1 MNSSGEFAMT
11 NMMRGMTAMLVLA
24 ACAPV
29 AGQTTPK
36 TSQAGGAD
44 GAEEAGLAVWTGDG
58 GHRNRRLSG
67 DAERAIQ
74 YQVPLWGSSDGP
86 ASGGADTIAVRTFAL
101 RYLSSDQA
109 AKLVGPYV
117 FRSAESAVFDG
128 GSRANAITV
137 RERPEVLAVI
147 DSVLREFDRPPNSLV
162 LRFQLLS
169 SSDSPTT
176 DPNIRDVD
184 QALRGLFRFP
194 GYRVVAEGTTIVGD
208 SEEFTVTMSGES
220 DRYIAT
226 GNIGRV
232 TPGTSPNVKLN
243 VDLKV
248 APRNTAPVD
257 SVPRAGMIFDMM
269 MGSQVV
275 SSGVTMPVGEAIVLG
290 SGSIT
295 EQKGTL
301 ILVVRS
307 TLRPALPR

>member
-1 MNSSGEFAMT
+1 MM
-11 NMMRGMTAMLVLA
+11 NMMRGMTMMLVLA
-24 ACAPV
+24 ACAPA
-29 AGQTTPK
+29 AGQ
-36 TSQAGGAD
+36 AGATKATAPIDRSKIEFRFG
-44 GAEEAGLAVWTGDG
+44 
-58 GHRNRRLSG
+58 RNL
-67 DAERAIQ
+67 
-74 YQVPLWGSSDGP
+74 GP
-86 ASGGADTIAVRTFAL
+86 NEPSREDTIAVKTFAL
-101 RYLSSDQA
+101 RYLSSEQA

-117 FRSAESAVFDG
+117 FRSAQSAVFDG

-137 RERPEVLAVI
+137 RERPEVLVVI

-169 SSDSPTT
+169 SSDTPTT
-176 DPNIRDVD
+176 DPGIRDVD

-194 GYRVVAEGTTIVGD
+194 GYRVVAEGTSIVGE

-243 VDLKV
+243 VDLKA
-248 APRNTAPVD
+248 APRNRAPAD
-257 SVPRAGMIFDMM
+257 SIPRAGMIFDLM

-275 SSGVTMPVGEAIVLG
+275 SSVVTMPVGEAIVIG

>member
-1 MNSSGEFAMT
+1 MT
-11 NMMRGMTAMLVLA
+11 QKLRGMTAMMLLA
-24 ACAPV
+24 VCAPA
-29 AGQTTPK
+29 AGQGTT
-36 TSQAGGAD
+36 QAVAVPMARDSTKEITFRFGRYLD
-44 GAEEAGLAVWTGDG
+44 GDPTV
-58 GHRNRRLSG
+58 NR
-67 DAERAIQ
+67 
-74 YQVPLWGSSDGP
+74 
-86 ASGGADTIAVRTFAL
+86 DTLVVRSFAL
-101 RYLSSDQA
+101 RYLSSAEA

-117 FRSAESAVFDG
+117 FRSAQSAVFDG

-169 SSDSPTT
+169 SSDTPTT
-176 DPNIRDVD
+176 DPGIRDVD

-226 GNIGRV
+226 GSIGRV
-232 TPGTSPNVKLN
+232 TSGTAPNVKLT
-243 VDLKV
+243 VDLKA
-248 APRNTAPVD
+248 APRNRVPVD
-257 SVPRAGMIFDMM
+257 STGGAGMLFDLM

-275 SSGVTMPVGEAIVLG
+275 ASGVTMPVGEAVVLG

-307 TLRPALPR
+307 TLRPPLQR

>member
-1 MNSSGEFAMT
+1 MT
-11 NMMRGMTAMLVLA
+11 NMMRGMTAMMLLTVGTPA
-24 ACAPV
+24 
-29 AGQTTPK
+29 AGQGTTQTVAVPMARDSTK
-36 TSQAGGAD
+36 DITFRIGRYLD
-44 GAEEAGLAVWTGDG
+44 GDPAV
-58 GHRNRRLSG
+58 NR
-67 DAERAIQ
+67 
-74 YQVPLWGSSDGP
+74 
-86 ASGGADTIAVRTFAL
+86 DTIVVRTFPL
-101 RYLSSDQA
+101 RYLGSAEA

-117 FRSAESAVFDG
+117 FRSAQSAVFDG

-176 DPNIRDVD
+176 DPNILDVD

-194 GYRVVAEGTTIVGD
+194 GYRVVAEGTTIVGE
-208 SEEFTVTMSGES
+208 SEGFMVTMSGES
-220 DRYIAT
+220 DRYITT
-226 GNIGRV
+226 GTIGRV

-243 VDLKV
+243 VDLKA
-248 APRNTAPVD
+248 APRSPAPAD
-257 SVPRAGMIFDMM
+257 SIPRAGMMFDMM

-275 SSGVTMPVGEAIVLG
+275 ASGVTMPVGEAVVLG

-307 TLRPALPR
+307 TLRPPLPR

>member
-1 MNSSGEFAMT
+1 MT

-24 ACAPV
+24 ACAPA
-29 AGQTTPK
+29 AGQTTATAVTVPVTQK
-36 TSQAGGAD
+36 EPFTLHFRLGNGG
-44 GAEEAGLAVWTGDG
+44 EG
-58 GHRNRRLSG
+58 GFLG
-67 DAERAIQ
+67 TTE
-74 YQVPLWGSSDGP
+74 PP
-86 ASGGADTIAVRTFAL
+86 ARDTIAVRTFGL
-101 RYLSSDQA
+101 RYLRSEEA
-109 AKLVGPYV
+109 AKLIGPYV
-117 FRSAESAVFDG
+117 FGSAERAVFDG
-128 GSRANAITV
+128 GARANAITV
-137 RERPEVLAVI
+137 RDRPQVLAVI

-232 TPGTSPNVKLN
+232 TLGTAPNVKLN

-307 TLRPALPR
+307 TLRPPLPR